1 MSRLKYDFFGA
12 LVNLGEY
19 ASEEAKLLL
28 EVLENYDPK
37 KIREYLSTIH
47 EIENKADKQTHQIFT
62 HIATEFLTPI
72 DREDIAEITL
82 CLDDIVDN
90 IDDVVQQLYMFDIR
104 EIHPPA
110 IEMARIIVKATD
122 ALLDVL
128 REFSNFKRSKTLS
141 GYIITVNDLE
151 EEADK
156 LFVRTIRDLFKKY
169 VDTPVF
175 IMAWS
180 SLFQRLE
187 RCIDSCESVT
197 DRLATAVLKNT

>member
-12 LVNLGEY
+12 LVNLGEF
-19 ASEEAKLLL
+19 ASEEAKMLL
-28 EVLENYDPK
+28 EILKTYDPK
-37 KIREYLSTIH
+37 KIREYLNSIH
-47 EIENKADKQTHQIFT
+47 EIENKADKQTHEIFT
-62 HIATEFLTPI
+62 RIATEFLTPI

-82 CLDDIVDN
+82 CLDDAVDN

-104 EIHPPA
+104 EIHPCA
-110 IEMARIIVKATD
+110 IDMAEITVKATE

-128 REFSNFKRSKTLS
+128 KEFSNFKRSKTLH
-141 GYIITVNDLE
+141 GYIVTVNDLE

-156 LFVRTIRDLFKKY
+156 LFVKTIRNLFKNH
-169 VDTPVF
+169 VDTPVY

-187 RCIDSCESVT
+187 RCVDSCESVT